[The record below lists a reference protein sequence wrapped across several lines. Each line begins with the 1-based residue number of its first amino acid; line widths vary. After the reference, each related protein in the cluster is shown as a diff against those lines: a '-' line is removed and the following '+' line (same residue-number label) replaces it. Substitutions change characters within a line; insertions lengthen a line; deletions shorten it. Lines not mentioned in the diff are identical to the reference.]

1 MAFDAILWAKLKGC
15 ASLKDGKVPAEQ
27 LPSYIDD
34 VIEVASYDNLPEVGE
49 KSKIYYT
56 LDTCESYRWGSST
69 YILVTSGNDEEL
81 ATKDDLK
88 DFITASEVDSKIAAI
103 DFPEPDLSDY
113 YNKEQ
118 TDTQIK
124 NAVDAINIPEVDLSN
139 YYTKEEVDGL
149 IPDTSKFIESIPEE
163 YVTEDELATLAT
175 KEELESV
182 QNTAGQNS
190 VKLFQL
196 DSDLVDINAKLETI
210 PTKVSDLDNDAGY
223 LTEHQSL
230 EGYAKI
236 DDLSGFISEIPSE
249 YITQDE
255 LSAAG
260 YATED
265 FVATKIQEA
274 QLEGKDI
281 DLSNYYTKAQV
292 DDLIPDTSAFISEIP
307 SEYITEDELADKNY
321 ATKSDLE
328 GHATEQWVKDQ
339 AYLTEHQ
346 DISGK
351 ADVNHEHAQ
360 YALKDEI
367 PDISGKAE
375 IEHSHSIADITD
387 YQAPDL
393 SGYVTTEQFSQIDLS
408 TKADIEHKHSLDD
421 IEGYTPTDL
430 TDYATKEFVADAIKN
445 ADFPESDIDLT
456 DYYTKSQVDDLIP
469 DVSEFIKM
477 SDVEVKGY
485 ITDEA
490 LSGYAKVSDLP
501 TVPTKVSQLENDA
514 KYLTEHQ
521 DLSDYATKDELPNM
535 NLVAMK
541 ADLVL
546 KADDVLFTSDA
557 DIVQFAIGGFK
568 VGDPLKGKSLK
579 EILRTLLIGDS
590 GSTEDPDDSVITVD
604 NITTSYLSHDGG
616 VTFEAIGKSNVITDH
631 TQSGIK
637 LEGVF
642 EDADGNVGYQIQT
655 AMMNDAE
662 EAGKVYI
669 DSRYRVVDIQKWN
682 LQENKWKSTNDKD
695 AWIWEDGGNGSP
707 RLETIAINGSDSVE
721 MIVYSYWFDVYE
733 AMGASEWRFIVK
745 LDKEQGE

>member
-69 YILVTSGNDEEL
+69 YILVTSGNAEEL
-81 ATKDDLK
+81 ATKDDIK
-88 DFITASEVDSKIAAI
+88 DFITSSEVDSKIAAI

-139 YYTKEEVDGL
+139 YYTQDETDNKIAASISAIRIPSSINDLEGSENLADKDFVLDA
-149 IPDTSKFIESIPEE
+149 IPDTSSF
-163 YVTEDELATLAT
+163 VTLA
-175 KEELESV
+175 EVES
-182 QNTAGQNS
+182 Q
-190 VKLFQL
+190 
-196 DSDLVDINAKLETI
+196 
-210 PTKVSDLDNDAGY
+210 GY
-223 LTEHQSL
+223 LKEHQSL

-249 YITQDE
+249 YITQEE

-260 YATED
+260 YATEE

-274 QLEGKDI
+274 QLEGKDV

-292 DDLIPDTSAFISEIP
+292 NELIPDTSAFISEIP

-321 ATKSDLE
+321 ATKSDLD

-375 IEHSHSIADITD
+375 VEHSHSIADITD

-579 EILRTLLIGDS
+579 EILRTLLIGAS
-590 GSTEDPDDSVITVD
+590 GSTEDPDDTVITVD

-745 LDKEQGE
+745 LNKEQGE